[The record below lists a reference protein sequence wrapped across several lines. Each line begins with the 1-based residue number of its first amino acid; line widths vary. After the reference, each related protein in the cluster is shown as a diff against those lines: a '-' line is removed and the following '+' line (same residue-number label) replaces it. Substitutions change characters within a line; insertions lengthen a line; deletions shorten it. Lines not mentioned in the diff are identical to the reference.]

1 MKNNKMSEKNSQ
13 KINLKN
19 LINKIYKISQ
29 KIIQNSKFKW
39 ITDIIN
45 II

>member
-1 MKNNKMSEKNSQ
+1 MSEKNSQ